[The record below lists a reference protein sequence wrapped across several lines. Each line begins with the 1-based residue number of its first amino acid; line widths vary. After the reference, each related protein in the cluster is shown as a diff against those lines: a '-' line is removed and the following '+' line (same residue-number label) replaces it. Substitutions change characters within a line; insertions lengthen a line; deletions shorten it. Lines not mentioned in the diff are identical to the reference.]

1 MNVHAT
7 LDRLIDLEERVGR
20 LYILFY
26 KRFVDLPGVA
36 DLWWEMALEEHEHAG
51 ILKMV
56 KALTDPTVRV
66 RDVRGRLRPL
76 ETLIR
81 GCERDARRL
90 VGLKEALA
98 IAVRLERSELDRL
111 GRETMRRIA
120 RDLPVVPRSA
130 FAPHEAHL
138 DRLTRTVRKF
148 GDEEVLREAWALSPE
163 ARDRGPGAGAEHRAR
178 VGSPPATNRPARKR
192 VRSR

>member
-7 LDRLIDLEERVGR
+7 LDRLIDLEERVGH
-20 LYILFY
+20 LYVLFY

-76 ETLIR
+76 QTLIQR
-81 GCERDARRL
+81 CECDARRL
-90 VGLKEALA
+90 AGLKEALV

-120 RDLPVVPRSA
+120 HDLPIVPRSA

-163 ARDRGPGAGAEHRAR
+163 ARDRGPGAIAEHHAR

-192 VRSR
+192 VRLR